1 MTGTIQIC
9 RRPQRSFVRFGI
21 AASCTLILLLGGCA
35 QRQVKARTFPW
46 STYAYTRPVAPA
58 LLPTET
64 DDDSDPLADATPE
77 IAPPPPSGLVIARSA
92 PARPRLPVVSS
103 SQNDTDSKPD
113 VPQIVPQLTPAEASA
128 AQQQTSQSLSLAE
141 HNIGSAEGKPL
152 NAMQQ
157 DLASK
162 VRSFMAE
169 ARDAAKSG
177 DWTRAKN
184 AAKKAEVLSQ
194 ELASSL

>member
-1 MTGTIQIC
+1 MTANTQLC
-9 RRPQRSFVRFGI
+9 HHPQRCFARLGVV
-21 AASCTLILLLGGCA
+21 ASCALIVLLGGCA
-35 QRQVKARTFPW
+35 ERQVKARTFPW
-46 STYAYTRPVAPA
+46 STYAYTRPVSRT

-64 DDDSDPLADATPE
+64 DDVGDPLADAAPE
-77 IAPPPPSGLVIARSA
+77 IAPPPSGLVIARTA
-92 PARPRLPVVSS
+92 PPRPRVPVVNS

-113 VPQIVPQLTPAEASA
+113 VPQIVPQLTTAEANA
-128 AQQQTSQSLSLAE
+128 AQQQTSQSLSVAE
-141 HNIGSAEGKPL
+141 HNIGSAEGKSL
-152 NAMQQ
+152 NATQQ

-162 VRSFMAE
+162 IRSFMAE
-169 ARDAAKSG
+169 AHDAAKTG